1 MNVMIIALVLF
12 TAAMFVLFLI
22 GRRCKHEWQNIH
34 REMKDGR
41 CIYIQQCKK
50 CGKLRKEEFD

>member
-12 TAAMFVLFLI
+12 ATAMFVLFLI

-34 REMKDGR
+34 KEMKDGR

-50 CGKLRKEEFD
+50 CGKLRKEAFD

>member
-12 TAAMFVLFLI
+12 ATAMFSLFLI

-34 REMKDGR
+34 NQLPNG
-41 CIYIQQCKK
+41 
-50 CGKLRKEEFD
+50 

>member
-1 MNVMIIALVLF
+1 MNVIIIALVLF
-12 TAAMFVLFLI
+12 ATAMFVLFLM

-34 REMKDGR
+34 KEMKDGC